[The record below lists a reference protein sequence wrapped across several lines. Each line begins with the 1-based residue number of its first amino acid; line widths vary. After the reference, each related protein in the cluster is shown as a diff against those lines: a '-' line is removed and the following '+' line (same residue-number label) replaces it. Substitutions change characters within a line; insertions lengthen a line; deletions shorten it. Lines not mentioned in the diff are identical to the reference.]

1 MPLVLSTICAIL
13 ALFFYEKKPL
23 ILNIINQTKVGRSI
37 YRFFNQRYWFE
48 LIYNKFVVSTLFYIG
63 HITNTYLDKGVIELI
78 GPRGAVAG
86 LYKISNYFAS
96 FDSGSIARYG
106 FVMLSG
112 LCWLLI
118 IWLTYSNYVYFKIMD
133 LFF

>member
-1 MPLVLSTICAIL
+1 MSKFGQNV
-13 ALFFYEKKPL
+13 
-23 ILNIINQTKVGRSI
+23 

-48 LIYNKFVVSTLFYIG
+48 LIYNKFIIKNIFYLG
-63 HITNTYLDKGVIELI
+63 YITNTVLDRGALELI

-106 FVMLSG
+106 FVMFSG
-112 LCWLLI
+112 LLFLLLI
-118 IWLTYSNYVYFKIMD
+118 WNTSSYIDPYYF
-133 LFF
+133 